1 MRAAFAVIGVATLCR
16 MVFALLLGIGPDEA
30 YAWICAG
37 RWAPAFFDGPGG
49 TAGVVAGLQ
58 GVLSLE
64 GIRMLWPLWAAAAS
78 WFLWRLAGALFEGRT
93 ALSALVVWS
102 LLPAVNLSATTV
114 SPAMPALALVLAA
127 VFFVRQAWTGSAR
140 AWIPAGLCFGGAAVF
155 RYEAVLV
162 FSGVAMLFAAI
173 PRQRRRVNAIGLLWA
188 FGATVAAL
196 AAPMA
201 WNAAL
206 EWVPLAR
213 GTPRSWIS
221 FEWALAPAALA
232 GGGVGVIG
240 AGFLVA
246 CGGLALLVAR
256 ESSKARFLVAISTLP
271 VLWWTFRGLHGDP
284 ALFAAL
290 AGSTLLLPAAAARLS
305 GRQALVFVAAV
316 LLASASIHAGWKEST
331 ERREWPELAA
341 AVRDA
346 AGELPAGD
354 QSGFFIAEDAALASM
369 LGYLLAPQAREKYPP
384 VFVPEGPDI
393 ASQFALWPSYSDFED
408 APQGADEFFT
418 EQKGVNPF
426 VGRHALYIGHELPQT
441 VEAAF
446 ESVALLREVRG
457 PGGKPLLIFLC
468 LNYQTLPL

>member
-1 MRAAFAVIGVATLCR
+1 MRAALAVIGVATLCR
-16 MVFALLLGIGPDEA
+16 MGFALLLGIGPDEA

-49 TAGVVAGLQ
+49 TAGVVAALQ
-58 GVLSLE
+58 GMLSLE

-78 WFLWRLAGALFEGRT
+78 WFLWRLAAALFEGRV
-93 ALSALVVWS
+93 ALSALVLWS
-102 LLPAVNLSATTV
+102 LLPGVNLSATTV
-114 SPAMPALALVLAA
+114 SPVMPSLAFVLAA
-127 VFFVRQAWTGSAR
+127 VFFARQAWTGSAR
-140 AWIPAGLCFGGAAVF
+140 AWIPAGFCFGGAAVF

-162 FSGVAMLFAAI
+162 LFGTAMLFSAI
-173 PRQRRRVNAIGLLWA
+173 PRQRSRTNALGLLWVL
-188 FGATVAAL
+188 GATVAAL

-206 EWVPLAR
+206 EWVPLVR

-221 FEWALAPAALA
+221 FEWALAPSALA
-232 GGGVGVIG
+232 GAGVGVIG

-246 CGGLALLVAR
+246 CAGFAFLAGR
-256 ESSKARFLVAISTLP
+256 ESSKARFLVAISALP
-271 VLWWTFRGLHGDP
+271 LLWWAFRGLHGDP

-290 AGSTLLLPAAAARLS
+290 VGATLLLPAAVASIS
-305 GRQALVFVAAV
+305 GRKPLVFIAAIV
-316 LLASASIHAGWKEST
+316 LASASIHAAWKESN
-331 ERREWPELAA
+331 ERRGWPALAA
-341 AVRDA
+341 AVREA
-346 AGELPAGD
+346 AGELPAGE
-354 QSGFFIAEDAALASM
+354 QPGFFIAEDATLASM

-446 ESVALLREVRG
+446 ESVAPLRELRG

-468 LNYQTLPL
+468 LNYLTLPL